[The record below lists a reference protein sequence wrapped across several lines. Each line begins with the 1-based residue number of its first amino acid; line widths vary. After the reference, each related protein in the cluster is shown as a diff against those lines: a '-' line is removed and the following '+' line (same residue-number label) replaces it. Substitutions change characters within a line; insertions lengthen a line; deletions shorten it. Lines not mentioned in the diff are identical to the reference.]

1 MLRLKK
7 ILSQLER
14 PDGEKTRIIRVMVL
28 IFESSEVPETFLGST
43 WITVDFIKMVN
54 IFFKCIETIM

>member
-14 PDGEKTRIIRVMVL
+14 PDGEKTRIIRVIVL
-28 IFESSEVPETFLGST
+28 IFEPSEVPETFLGST
-43 WITVDFIKMVN
+43 WITVDFIKMVK
-54 IFFKCIETIM
+54 IFLNV

>member
-14 PDGEKTRIIRVMVL
+14 PEGEKTRIIWVMVL
-28 IFESSEVPETFLGST
+28 TFEPSEVPETFLGST
-43 WITVDFIKMVN
+43 WITVDYIKMVKT
-54 IFFKCIETIM
+54 FFKCIETIM